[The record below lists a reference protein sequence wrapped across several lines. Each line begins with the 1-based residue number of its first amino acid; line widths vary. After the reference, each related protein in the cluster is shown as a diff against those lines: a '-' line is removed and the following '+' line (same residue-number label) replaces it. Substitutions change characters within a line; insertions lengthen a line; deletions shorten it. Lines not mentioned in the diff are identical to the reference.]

1 MSTIYF
7 TASSIDGYIVDDR
20 ESLDWLLSRH
30 IDADG
35 PFGYR
40 AFSESV
46 GALVMG
52 ATTYEWIVA
61 NESGD
66 WPYKQPTWV
75 LTHRPDIVSPGH
87 PVQTFQGDI
96 TELQPK
102 LLQAGGYQDVWVVGG
117 GEAAAQFVRA
127 GLVDEMIV
135 SYAPCT
141 LGSGGRMLPIHSEW
155 KLVES
160 DVNGDFVCARWHKA

>member
-1 MSTIYF
+1 MATIYF
-7 TASSIDGYIVDDR
+7 TASSIDGYIVDDAG
-20 ESLDWLLSRH
+20 SLGWLLSRN

-40 AFSESV
+40 AFSDSV

-52 ATTYEWIVA
+52 ATTYEWMVA

-75 LTHRPDIVSPGH
+75 LTHRPNIVRPGH
-87 PVQTFQGDI
+87 SVHPFAGDV

-102 LLQAGGYQDVWVVGG
+102 LLQAAGYRDVWMVGG
-117 GEAAAQFVRA
+117 GDAAAQFVRA
-127 GLVDEMIV
+127 GFVDELIV

-141 LGSGGRMLPIHSEW
+141 LGTGGRLLPIHSEW
-155 KLVES
+155 QLVES
-160 DVNGDFVCARWHKA
+160 GVNGDFVCARWRKA